1 MADSRPGT
9 RPDYRFARRP
19 AWLAGHLLAGGM
31 VVLMVTL
38 GFWQLDR
45 LDQRRDQNALVEAR
59 SSLAPIPVGAEIDP
73 GDGEG
78 AADDLRFR
86 AVEATGTYTD
96 AGVAVRA
103 TQGGGSGGRVF
114 TVLDLGDGEA
124 VLVLRGFVAPSP
136 DGTLQ
141 PPDPP
146 AGEVT
151 VEGVAVPRHRL
162 ELVTRRALD
171 DLLDARPEL
180 DGTVLPVVV
189 QASAADDDALA
200 PVPPPD
206 LGDGPHL
213 SYAVQWFL
221 FSTVV
226 AVGYPLLL
234 RRRARTEHP

>member
-1 MADSRPGT
+1 
-9 RPDYRFARRP
+9 
-19 AWLAGHLLAGGM
+19 M
-31 VVLMVTL
+31 VVLMVGL

-59 SSLAPIPVGAEIDP
+59 SSLAPIPVGEEIDP

-96 AGVAVRA
+96 ASIAVRA

-114 TVLDLGDGEA
+114 TVLDLGDGES
-124 VLVLRGFVAPSP
+124 VFVLRGFVAPSA
-136 DGTLQ
+136 DGRVL
-141 PPDPP
+141 PPEAP
-146 AGEVT
+146 AGDVT
-151 VEGVAVPRHRL
+151 VEGIAVPRHRL

-171 DLLDARPEL
+171 DLLQSWPER
-180 DGTVLPVVV
+180 GSTVLPVVV
-189 QASAADDDALA
+189 QAAEPESDALS
-200 PVPPPD
+200 PVPLPD
-206 LGDGPHL
+206 PGDGPHL

-234 RRRARTEHP
+234 RRRARAPHEP